1 MSTVY
6 GLFDI
11 LALLYVFR
19 SIQLS
24 ITIVRDWSNIRAE
37 PLTSQKKALAEQAA
51 FFIAVPISVFIH
63 EGAHAL
69 AVWMSGGQVVEF
81 QYRVFWGYVVP
92 QGAFTAPQMWFIAI
106 AGTLGSLL
114 FGLALWL
121 LTRHGSSSSI
131 RYFGL
136 RAFRFQ
142 VFFSL
147 VYYPIFT
154 LFGFDGDWKTIYDF
168 GATPV
173 LSAGTAVIH
182 TGILVLFWRGDR
194 LGWFEAP
201 SHLTVAAQQAFDT
214 LEAQAKA
221 APQNTALQLS
231 YIDALR
237 RGGADRA
244 ATHRLKLVLQ
254 ENPEI
259 AMAHLEMA
267 ALQSAD
273 QSQIPREAAESA
285 AQALALG
292 LQTSAQAAY
301 AHELVGRYQFATDK
315 TEEAVT
321 SFTAA
326 LVALRNGVN
335 GAEASAQRLQ
345 LLILRNQAY
354 RRLGQYD
361 FAFQDLQQ
369 ALLEAQLLG
378 SEGGVQ
384 QVEQELT
391 VLNKHAHQE
400 FSLTTAVSQEPR
412 A

>member
-11 LALLYVFR
+11 LALLYIFR

-24 ITIVRDWSNIRAE
+24 ITIARDWSNIRAE
-37 PLTSQKKALAEQAA
+37 PLTPQKKALAEQAA

-69 AVWMSGGQVVEF
+69 AVWAAGGQVVEF

-92 QGAFTAPQMWFIAI
+92 QGSFTAPQMWFIAI
-106 AGTLGSLL
+106 AGTIGSLL
-114 FGLALWL
+114 FGLSLWL
-121 LTRHGSSSSI
+121 LTRNGKSSSI

-168 GATPV
+168 GATPL
-173 LSAGTAVIH
+173 LSTGTAVIH
-182 TGILVLFWRGDR
+182 AGILVLFWRGDR

-201 SHLTVAAQQAFDT
+201 SQGSVAAQKAFDA

-221 APQNTALQLS
+221 APQDAALQLS

-244 ATHRLKLVLQ
+244 ATHRLKMVLQ
-254 ENPEI
+254 ENPQM

-267 ALQSAD
+267 ALQSAG

-292 LQTSAQAAY
+292 LETSC
-301 AHELVGRYQFATDK
+301 
-315 TEEAVT
+315 
-321 SFTAA
+321 TAS
-326 LVALRNGVN
+326 VC
-335 GAEASAQRLQ
+335 
-345 LLILRNQAY
+345 
-354 RRLGQYD
+354 
-361 FAFQDLQQ
+361 
-369 ALLEAQLLG
+369 
-378 SEGGVQ
+378 
-384 QVEQELT
+384 
-391 VLNKHAHQE
+391 
-400 FSLTTAVSQEPR
+400 P
-412 A
+412 

>member
-24 ITIVRDWSNIRAE
+24 ITIARDWSNIRAE

-51 FFIAVPISVFIH
+51 FFIAVPLSVFIH

-69 AVWMSGGQVVEF
+69 AVWLSGGQVIEF

-92 QGAFTAPQMWFIAI
+92 QGSFTAPQMWFIAI

-114 FGLALWL
+114 FGLSLWL
-121 LTRHGSSSSI
+121 LTRRGTSSSI

-147 VYYPIFT
+147 VYYPVFT

-168 GATPV
+168 GATPL

-182 TGILVLFWRGDR
+182 AGILILFWRGDR

-201 SHLTVAAQQAFDT
+201 SHDTVLAQKAFDA
-214 LEAQAKA
+214 LEAQVNA
-221 APQNTALQLS
+221 APQNAALQLS

-244 ATHRLKLVLQ
+244 ATHRLKTLLQ
-254 ENPEI
+254 ENPGM

-267 ALQSAD
+267 ALLSAG
-273 QSQIPREAAESA
+273 QSQISREAAESA

-292 LQTSAQAAY
+292 LGTSAQEAY

-326 LVALRNGVN
+326 LAALQKDMSSPQ
-335 GAEASAQRLQ
+335 ASALRLQ

-361 FAFQDLQQ
+361 FALQDLQQ
-369 ALLEAQLLG
+369 ALLAAQRLD
-378 SEGGVQ
+378 SAGGVQ
-384 QVEQELT
+384 QVEQELA
-391 VLNKHAHQE
+391 VLNKHAHE
-400 FSLTTAVSQEPR
+400 DFSLTTAVTPQSR
-412 A
+412 L